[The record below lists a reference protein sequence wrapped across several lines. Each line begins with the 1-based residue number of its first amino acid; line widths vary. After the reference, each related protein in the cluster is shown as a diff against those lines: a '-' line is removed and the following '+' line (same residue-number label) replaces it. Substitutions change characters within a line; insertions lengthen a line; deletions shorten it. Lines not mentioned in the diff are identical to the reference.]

1 MIMIEN
7 YFINNKLC
15 ISCRSKWWHDTSGVT
30 FVIPLHYLHIFFNH
44 NFYFPMRNVISLELI
59 LHDDRNIMLMK
70 DGGEGRKFR
79 FIMTDAFLKLRTAS
93 FEPRLRQKW
102 LQSIGSATLTRSFQ
116 ATKTVHFNIKA
127 GSMNTRYSSIFSY
140 SAIPAFLK
148 VFFISEAAHQGNY
161 QTPRFSYQSY
171 GISSIQLFKSG
182 NPLNTNN
189 ETVDMKIER
198 HSYHHQYWYTKFREF
213 YGENSIDITPDN
225 FLSDFF
231 CLCFN
236 LSNLPILDGDSAIV
250 LKPEDRVLAFVE
262 GGTLDAIVEF
272 SSPLKENT
280 MIFFQGVY
288 DLVSSFDA
296 DGLIV
301 Q

>member
-1 MIMIEN
+1 MVQN
-7 YFINNKLC
+7 Q
-15 ISCRSKWWHDTSGVT
+15 
-30 FVIPLHYLHIFFNH
+30 
-44 NFYFPMRNVISLELI
+44 I
-59 LHDDRNIMLMK
+59 L
-70 DGGEGRKFR
+70 
-79 FIMTDAFLKLRTAS
+79 
-93 FEPRLRQKW
+93 
-102 LQSIGSATLTRSFQ
+102 
-116 ATKTVHFNIKA
+116 ATKTYENI
-127 GSMNTRYSSIFSY
+127 
-140 SAIPAFLK
+140 
-148 VFFISEAAHQGNY
+148 ISRDWFYLAVG
-161 QTPRFSYQSY
+161 
-171 GISSIQLFKSG
+171 
-182 NPLNTNN
+182 
-189 ETVDMKIER
+189 TVN
-198 HSYHHQYWYTKFREF
+198 SKFREF
-213 YGENSIDITPDN
+213 YRENSIDITPDN